1 MGVTPQYISGII
13 REKGS
18 ASISVLSNIAK
29 ELNVPLASL
38 FDDYKSEVKITGNA
52 PTILCP
58 HCHQPIELE
67 VKERKDIGD
76 VRNAGNSGGLGDAEN
91 V

>member
-38 FDDYKSEVKITGNA
+38 FDDYQDV
-52 PTILCP
+52 PTNNSVNVICP
-58 HCHQPIELE
+58 HCGKEINVELT
-67 VKERKDIGD
+67 KPK
-76 VRNAGNSGGLGDAEN
+76 EN